1 MSLPKRCMKKGEK
14 DDLEKQIREL
24 LKLQDNNQNYPK
36 SLLEIYVVS
45 LFRFYETIPY
55 DYIYKDTI
63 LYFIDKTLKNIEGAA
78 PELLNEI
85 YRNRV
90 GDLGNY
96 MPTEDN
102 EWNIKAWN
110 YLLDGSK
117 RLLNDIKS

>member
-1 MSLPKRCMKKGEK
+1 MSLPKRCMKKEDK
-14 DDLEKQIREL
+14 DNLERQIKDVLR
-24 LKLQDNNQNYPK
+24 LQDNPKIPK
-36 SLLEIYVVS
+36 SHFEIYVVN
-45 LFRFYETIPY
+45 LFKFYETIPY

-110 YLLDGSK
+110 YLLDADK
-117 RLLNDIKS
+117 LLNS